1 MKKIFVVFILS
12 LFLCG
17 CNSKSELDKIIEEAN
32 YIIVDVRTENEYKA
46 SHLVDAI
53 NIPYDEIDSGVKLDK
68 NKTILVY
75 CMSGNRSS
83 IAYKTL
89 DSLGYDVYDMGAFSD
104 IDLPKE

>member
-1 MKKIFVVFILS
+1 MKKILVVLFLC

-17 CNSKSELDKIIEEAN
+17 CGSKSELDKIIEDDN
-32 YIIVDVRTENEYKA
+32 YIIVDVRSEDEYNV

-53 NIPYDEIDSGVKLDK
+53 NIPYDQISFGVNLDK
-68 NKTILVY
+68 DKTILVY

-89 DSLGYDVYDMGAFSD
+89 DSLGYDVYDMGAFAE